1 MKAEEGCMAMQL
13 HRKQRIVRG
22 AGLVLAALLAG
33 SAWASVAQADSDGDV
48 ITVKR
53 IGMKLAA
60 RIAEKAVDVCQ
71 AKGYNVTAVV
81 VDRTGDPQVVMRGTR
96 ASRFTIQ
103 IATDKARA
111 VVLGGVDSSVF
122 RHNREDIRMEMDNV
136 DGILVLAG
144 GVRINSAGAMIGA
157 LGVSGAPG
165 GEKDEACAK
174 EAVADYLDRLE
185 LGG

>member
-1 MKAEEGCMAMQL
+1 MFSESRPASSP
-13 HRKQRIVRG
+13 
-22 AGLVLAALLAG
+22 AGRLAALSLAVLLCGGVLAG
-33 SAWASVAQADSDGDV
+33 PAYAGSDGDV
-48 ITVKR
+48 IKVKR

-71 AKGYNVTAVV
+71 SRGYNVSAVV
-81 VDRTGDPQVVMRGTR
+81 VDRVGDQQVVMRGTR

-111 VVLGGVDSSVF
+111 VVLSGVDSSDF
-122 RHNREDIRMEMDNV
+122 RRNRRDIRMEMDHV
-136 DGILVLAG
+136 KGVLMLDG
-144 GVRINSAGAMIGA
+144 GVRIDSAGSMIGA

-165 GEKDEACAK
+165 GDKDESCAK
-174 EAVADYLDRLE
+174 AAVSAYLDRLE